1 VPTEVRRGGQN
12 LLELKLQMVLSMY
25 MPVAHRDQKK
35 MLDLNIER
43 FFIFTY
49 FIIQRQGKGCK

>member
-1 VPTEVRRGGQN
+1 
-12 LLELKLQMVLSMY
+12 MSVLPGCMY
-25 MPVAHRDQKK
+25 YPYTICMPVAHRDQKK